1 MLSEPP
7 SGKRPALD
15 SQHLVGVL
23 QALADYSTDALFVKD
38 LEGRYIYAN
47 EAAARMAGHSVESFP
62 GQTDSDI
69 FLPAEA
75 SAIRTEDQQII
86 LTGETLSTT
95 RVLQGPS
102 RLTHYEVRKMPLRD
116 AAGRICGVVGIARDV
131 TDRYLFELALQ
142 KQQQILERIA
152 KGTALTDVLEDLVES
167 IEDECPGVLGS
178 FLLLDS
184 DGKTLRTGAGRSLP
198 QEYHSIIDGVQAGP
212 QVGSCGTAVWRREP
226 VRVDDI
232 FSDPLWRDFR
242 LVAERFG
249 LVACWS
255 IPIMSSKDRG
265 QHVLGTFALYSKTL
279 GVLTNRLDDAI
290 ERIENLARIAIE
302 QAQDRR
308 RILDSEAR
316 FRTILQNSGDAF
328 YLMQRGGYIADLNDE
343 ACNQLGYSREE
354 LIGQSVSFFDVGFHN
369 GGLEALTRRLDAGEK
384 VTFESRHRRKDGVD
398 FPVEI
403 RLSPFMQDGARYSVA
418 SVRNITERRQAEDKL
433 RQQQMLLQESQAL
446 SHLGSFEWDIR
457 SNRLTWSDELY
468 RIYGYQP
475 GEIDITV
482 EKFVSHLHPED
493 RRKVEGAIHAA
504 CSGAAGFQTEERILR
519 SNGEERVLKSTGKVI
534 TDESGAAV
542 RIIGACQDITEQK
555 LAAAELE
562 SSQKLVTAMA
572 QASPLTIYV
581 FDMVE
586 RRILYSNFQ
595 LVRDM
600 GYTMEEFQ
608 RFTLGEMSRLIH
620 PEDFARFPALLKRW
634 ESVED
639 GVILETEYRILD
651 ARSQWRWVISR
662 DMVLNRNGDG
672 QVIQV
677 IGTSWDTTERKTS
690 EIAMQQTVSRML
702 ATLEST
708 ADGILVVDLEGRIQ
722 DFNRQFLRTWG
733 MSADLIDQ
741 GRREDLV
748 RAFNDHSSMQQVL
761 AQLKDPEG
769 FVRRVSEIYQTPDVA
784 TFDVMEFLDGRVVE
798 RYSQPQRING
808 VPVGR
813 VWSFRDVTAR
823 RTAERALQLTQFTV
837 DRAVD
842 SVFWVSPRGEILYVN
857 EAACKTLGYDR
868 SELIGKTVPEI
879 DQNFPAD
886 HWEAHWQEVKQR
898 GSFTFESDHLTK
910 DGRTL
915 MTEVTVN
922 YLQYEGREYNC
933 AVMRDITLRRQTEA
947 QRDRLW
953 NQSPDLMCI
962 CDMNG
967 FIRQANPA
975 WEKLLLW
982 KNDDLQHHSWIQY
995 VHPEDRDLTLKCFQ
1009 SVQRGEA
1016 VTDLTHRFGN
1026 AKNEWHW
1033 ISWNIIPVL
1042 SEKVFYAFGRDVT
1055 EARHLAEQF
1064 QQSQKMEAIGRLAG
1078 GVAHDFNNLLTV
1090 INGYAEMLLTDF
1102 VVGEPFREPIAEIKR
1117 SGERAAELTSQLL
1130 AFSRRSLIAPRI
1142 LNLNQIVESTGKM
1155 LKRLIG
1161 EDIQLNIEMDQ
1172 ELPGVVGDR
1181 GRLEQVLMN
1190 LAVNSRDAMP
1200 HGGRLT
1206 VETHHVTIPDFQ
1218 HSEDIAMTPGD
1229 YVCLKIVDTGE
1240 GMTEDVRARIF
1251 EPFFT
1256 TKEVGKGTGLGLSV
1270 VHGIVSQFGG
1280 SIFVD
1285 SEPGC
1290 GTTVSLYFPA
1300 AAASHDESTSPSAP
1314 QPGRA
1319 RETVLLVEDDDA
1331 VRTITVIALENAGFR
1346 VLAAES
1352 AAAAVTLARPQM
1364 SQIDLLITDVVMP
1377 RMGGKELAKI
1387 IQSMKPDL
1395 PVLYISGYTED
1406 AILQDGR
1413 RTAFLQK
1420 PFTPLSLV
1428 RQAREVL
1435 DASSKK
1441 N

>member
-1 MLSEPP
+1 MLSESS
-7 SGKRPALD
+7 SGKLPALD
-15 SQHLVGVL
+15 PQHLAGVV
-23 QALADYSTDALFVKD
+23 QTLADHSTDALFVKD
-38 LEGRYIYAN
+38 QEGRYIYAN
-47 EAAARMAGHSVESFP
+47 ETAARMAGCSPECFI
-62 GQTDSDI
+62 GQTDEAI
-69 FLPAEA
+69 FLPDEAAAMRAED
-75 SAIRTEDQQII
+75 RQII
-86 LTGETLSTT
+86 STGETLSTT
-95 RVLQGPS
+95 RILQRAS
-102 RLTHYEVRKMPLRD
+102 RLTHNEVRKMPLRD
-116 AAGRICGVVGIARDV
+116 STGQIRGVVGIARDV

-142 KQQQILERIA
+142 KQKQILERIA
-152 KGTALTDVLEDLVES
+152 KGTALNEVLEDLVEV
-167 IEDECPGVLGS
+167 IEAECPGILGS

-184 DGKTLRTGAGRSLP
+184 DGITLRTGAGKSIP
-198 QEYHSIIDGVQAGP
+198 GEYHSIIDGIQAGP
-212 QVGSCGTAVWRREP
+212 GVGSCGTAVWRKEP

-232 FSDPLWRDFR
+232 STDPLWKDFR
-242 LVAERFG
+242 LTAERFG
-249 LVACWS
+249 LAACWS
-255 IPIMSSKDRG
+255 FPIMSSKDRV
-265 QHVLGTFALYSKTL
+265 QQVLGTFALYSKAV
-279 GVLTNRLDDAI
+279 GVLSHRLDSAI
-290 ERIENLARIAIE
+290 ENIENLARIAIE
-302 QAQDRR
+302 QAQDRQKL
-308 RILDSEAR
+308 LDSEAR

-328 YLMQRGGYIADLNDE
+328 YLLKRGGHIVDVNDE
-343 ACNQLGYSREE
+343 ACHQLGFRREE
-354 LIGQSVSFFDVGFHN
+354 LIGQTVDLIDVGYQQQRVLN
-369 GGLEALTRRLDAGEK
+369 LTQRLDTGERI
-384 VTFESRHRRKDGVD
+384 TFESRHRRKDGVE

-403 RLSPFMQDGARYSVA
+403 RLSPFLQDGARYSVA

-433 RQQQMLLQESQAL
+433 RQQQMLLQESQTL

-457 SNRLTWSDELY
+457 SNRLTWSDELF

-475 GEIDITV
+475 GEIEITV

-519 SNGEERVLKSTGKVI
+519 SSGEQRVLKSIGKVI
-534 TDESGAAV
+534 TDEAGAAV

-555 LAAAELE
+555 QAAAELE

-581 FDMVE
+581 FDHQE
-586 RRILYSNFQ
+586 HRILYSNFQ
-595 LVRDM
+595 LVRDL
-600 GYTMEEFQ
+600 GYSMEELQ
-608 RFTLGEMSRLIH
+608 HYTLAEMSRLIH
-620 PEDFARFPALLKRW
+620 PEDFARFPELMKRW

-639 GVILETEYRILD
+639 GVIVETEYRILD
-651 ARSQWRWVISR
+651 ARGQWRWVISR
-662 DMVLNRNGDG
+662 DMVLNRDPDG
-672 QVIQV
+672 RVTQV
-677 IGTSWDTTERKTS
+677 IGTAWDTTERKES
-690 EIAMQQTVSRML
+690 ELQLQQTVSRML

-733 MSADLIDQ
+733 LSAELINE
-741 GRREDLV
+741 GRREDLIS
-748 RAFNDHSSMQQVL
+748 AFNQHAGMEQVL
-761 AQLKDPEG
+761 KQLKDPEG
-769 FVRRVSEIYQTPDVA
+769 FVRRVSEIYKTPDVA

-798 RYSQPQRING
+798 RYSQPQRIDG

-842 SVFWVSPRGEILYVN
+842 SVFWVSPQGEILYVN

-868 SELIGKTVPEI
+868 SELIGRTVPEI
-879 DQNFPAD
+879 DPHFPAD
-886 HWEAHWQEVKQR
+886 QWESHWQDVKQR

-915 MTEVTVN
+915 KTEVTVN
-922 YLQYEGREYNC
+922 YLQYDGREYNC

-962 CDMNG
+962 CDMSG

-975 WEKLLLW
+975 WEQLLHW
-982 KNDDLQHHSWIQY
+982 KIDDLKHHSWVQY
-995 VHPEDRDLTLKCFQ
+995 VHPEDREQTLRCFQ
-1009 SVQRGEA
+1009 SVLRGDA
-1016 VTDLTHRFGN
+1016 VTDLSHRFRN

-1090 INGYAEMLLTDF
+1090 INGYSEMLLTDF
-1102 VVGEPFREPIAEIKR
+1102 VVGEPYREPIAEIKR

-1161 EDIQLNIEMDQ
+1161 EDIQLSIDLDR
-1172 ELPGVVGDR
+1172 ELPGVVGDQ

-1200 HGGRLT
+1200 RGGRLT
-1206 VETHHVTIPDFQ
+1206 VETHHVTIPEFQ
-1218 HSEDIAMTPGD
+1218 HTEELPMPAGD
-1229 YVCLKIVDTGE
+1229 YVCLKVVDTGE
-1240 GMTEDVRARIF
+1240 GMTEEVRARIF

-1270 VHGIVSQFGG
+1270 VHCIVSQFGG

-1290 GTTVSLYFPA
+1290 GTSISLYFPA
-1300 AAASHDESTSPSAP
+1300 AAAIEDTPETPAAGKLPHS
-1314 QPGRA
+1314 

-1331 VRTITVIALENAGFR
+1331 VRTITIIALENAGFR
-1346 VLAAES
+1346 VLPADS
-1352 AAAAVTLARPQM
+1352 AANAVTLARPQIA
-1364 SQIDLLITDVVMP
+1364 QIDLLITDVVMP
-1377 RMGGKELAKI
+1377 RMGGRELATI
-1387 IQSMKPDL
+1387 IHSLKPDL

-1406 AILQDGR
+1406 AILQDGIR
-1413 RTAFLQK
+1413 SAFLQK

-1428 RQAREVL
+1428 RKARDIL
-1435 DASSKK
+1435 DASARNS
-1441 N
+1441 